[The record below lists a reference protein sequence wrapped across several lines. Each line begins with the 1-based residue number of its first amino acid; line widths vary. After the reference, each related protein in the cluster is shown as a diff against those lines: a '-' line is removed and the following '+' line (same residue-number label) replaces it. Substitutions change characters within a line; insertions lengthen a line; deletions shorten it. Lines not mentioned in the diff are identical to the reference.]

1 MPDFR
6 SPSESPPARDRR
18 ADLGRSGWPKDGD
31 SPSGLHVLAGSV
43 LIIVGLIIAY
53 DWWTSAAS
61 HGDSKFTFMMSVALV
76 LMGVHAVATQFGL
89 NLFGGEGSG
98 LGTDFDFGHSS
109 SHGDGDGDGD

>member
-1 MPDFR
+1 
-6 SPSESPPARDRR
+6 
-18 ADLGRSGWPKDGD
+18 
-31 SPSGLHVLAGSV
+31 
-43 LIIVGLIIAY
+43 
-53 DWWTSAAS
+53 
-61 HGDSKFTFMMSVALV
+61 MMSVALV